1 MSLDLLQV
9 SRPTL
14 LSFQGTCQRKER
26 LGREICNETP
36 YPRQRR
42 LSRVFHKPKK
52 FLSAGKTRLS
62 KKRCK
67 ERSGVTND
75 KENNLLNPKT
85 NSVRSSALLRSIF
98 IGKSCS
104 REKAN
109 G

>member
-9 SRPTL
+9 TRPT
-14 LSFQGTCQRKER
+14 FQGTFQRKER
-26 LGREICNETP
+26 LGRETCNETP
-36 YPRQRR
+36 YPRQGR
-42 LSRVFHKPKK
+42 LSRVFLKPKK

-67 ERSGVTND
+67 ERSRVTND

-85 NSVRSSALLRSIF
+85 NSARSSALLRSIF